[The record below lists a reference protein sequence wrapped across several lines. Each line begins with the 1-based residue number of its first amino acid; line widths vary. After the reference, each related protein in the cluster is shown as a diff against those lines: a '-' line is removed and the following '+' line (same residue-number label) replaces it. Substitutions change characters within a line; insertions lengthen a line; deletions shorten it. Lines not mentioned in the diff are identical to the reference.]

1 LSDKKISQESIG
13 QFTTVLEN
21 CEFARFAPGDKS
33 EKMQS
38 IYNEALEVISKIE
51 QELK

>member
-1 LSDKKISQESIG
+1 MSEESIKK
-13 QFTTVLEN
+13 FISVLEN

-33 EKMQS
+33 GKMQE
-38 IYNEALEVISKIE
+38 IYDEALEVISKIE